1 MLNGTKGEIIFHSYY
16 YRYNQTCS
24 WKIMANKREQ
34 IKLVLESVNFYWC
47 GFSCNCGQL
56 EIQNEPYA
64 DASAI
69 TRMCSSLHGK
79 VTIYSHVG
87 HDLRIR
93 VVTHPFRWG
102 DFGASYTVISSKDPV
117 SDGK

>member
-1 MLNGTKGEIIFHSYY
+1 
-16 YRYNQTCS
+16 
-24 WKIMANKREQ
+24 MANKGEQ
-34 IKLVLESVNFYWC
+34 VKLVLKSVDFRWC
-47 GFSCNCGQL
+47 GFSCSCGQL
-56 EIQNEPYA
+56 EIQNGPYA

-93 VVTHPFRWG
+93 VVTHSSWGVYFR
-102 DFGASYTVISSKDPV
+102 ASYTVISSKDPV